1 MSTLEDLK
9 KAVDSLLRL
18 EQEDLLRYLSTRI
31 QDAQQ
36 LDQAQRLTP
45 DRTWI
50 TEEESDLQYVIP
62 ETHYQ
67 PATNR
72 RKEE

>member
-9 KAVDSLLRL
+9 KAIDSLLRF

-36 LDQAQRLTP
+36 LDQAERLTT

-62 ETHYQ
+62 ETRYQ
-67 PATNR
+67 SATNR
-72 RKEE
+72 SKKE